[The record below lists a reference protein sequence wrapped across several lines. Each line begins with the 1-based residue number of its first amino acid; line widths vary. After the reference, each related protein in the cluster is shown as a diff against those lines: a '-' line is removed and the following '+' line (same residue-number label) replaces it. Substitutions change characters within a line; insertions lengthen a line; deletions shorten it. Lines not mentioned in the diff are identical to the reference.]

1 MPWWKKAGDDD
12 FSRPF
17 NEVEEARE
25 EVRKVMG
32 STSILEVVEH
42 LPFGVFL
49 LDEDLNIVYKNP
61 QFSEILEEEFPIPI
75 PLHDVIPD
83 YEVLKTAE
91 KVLSKEKFY
100 STSVSLIKK
109 ELLGV
114 KKAQIFFLRVDNGI
128 VGHISRGG
136 EAAKNEEVEV
146 FQRIIHELRTPLTA
160 MSLITEHLEDYVE
173 SPEMLDTIQK
183 LKWEIDRLYHL
194 VEDFISL
201 IRLDRGI
208 SPMKTGQV
216 DIAQLIKDSLW
227 QYGFIVRDKNVQIVY
242 DLKEPLPP
250 VLGSKSLLKSLILNL
265 IDNSVK
271 YSPEGEK
278 IIVRAY
284 TSEDGYVVL
293 EVENHGE
300 NLSEDMKKEIFDK
313 FVTRGKGKEKGGLG
327 LGMMIV
333 KEVVRWHNGS
343 IDILPAQPQG
353 VIFQIKLPP
362 AGEPR

>member
-1 MPWWKKAGDDD
+1 MPWWKKAGDDL
-12 FSRPF
+12 SRPF
-17 NEVEEARE
+17 SENEEARPLI
-25 EVRKVMG
+25 RKILG
-32 STSILEVVEH
+32 ETSILDVIEH

-61 QFSEILEEEFPIPI
+61 KFSEILEEDFPVPT

-91 KVLSKEKFY
+91 KVLAKDKFA
-100 STSVSLIKK
+100 TASVSLIKK

-114 KKAQIFFLRVDNGI
+114 KKAQIFFLKVDHGI
-128 VGHISRGG
+128 VGHVSSAAD
-136 EAAKNEEVEV
+136 AAKSEEVEV

-160 MSLITEHLEDYVE
+160 MSLIAEHLEDYAE
-173 SPEMLDTIQK
+173 SPDMLDTIQK

-208 SPMKTGQV
+208 SPMKTGKV

-227 QYGFIVRDKNVQIVY
+227 QYGFIVRDKNIQIVY
-242 DLKEPLPP
+242 ELKEPLPP

-284 TSEDGYVVL
+284 TDEDGYVVL

-300 NLSEDMKKEIFDK
+300 NISEDMKKKIFDK
-313 FVTRGKGKEKGGLG
+313 YVTRGKGKEKGGLG

-333 KEVVRWHNGS
+333 KEVVRWHNGK
-343 IDILPAQPQG
+343 IDILQAKPQG

-362 AGEPR
+362 AEDKR

>member
-1 MPWWKKAGDDD
+1 MPWWKKAGDEL
-12 FSRPF
+12 SRPF
-17 NEVEEARE
+17 SEHQEAKKEIRNILGE
-25 EVRKVMG
+25 
-32 STSILEVVEH
+32 TSIIDVIEH

-49 LDEDLNIVYKNP
+49 LDEELNIVYRNP
-61 QFSEILEEEFPIPI
+61 KFDEIIEEDFPDGT
-75 PLHDVIPD
+75 PLHDIIPD

-91 KVLSKEKFY
+91 NLLSKEKF
-100 STSVSLIKK
+100 STAMVSIIKK

-114 KKAQIFFLRVDNGI
+114 KKAQMFLLRVDHGI
-128 VGHISRGG
+128 VGHLSSLA
-136 EAAKNEEVEV
+136 EAAKSEEVEV

-160 MSLITEHLEDYVE
+160 MSLITEHLEDFAE
-173 SPEMLDTIQK
+173 TPEMLDTIQK
-183 LKWEIDRLYHL
+183 LRWEIDRLYHL

-208 SPMKTGQV
+208 SPMKTGKV

-227 QYGFIVRDKNVQIVY
+227 QYGFIVRDKNIQIVY
-242 DLKEPLPP
+242 ELKEPLPP

-284 TSEDGYVVL
+284 RSDDGFVVL

-300 NLSEDMKKEIFDK
+300 NISEEMKKKIFDK
-313 FVTRGKGKEKGGLG
+313 YVTRGKGREKGGLG

-333 KEVVRWHNGS
+333 KEVVRWHNGK
-343 IDILPAQPQG
+343 IDILEAKPHG

-362 AGEPR
+362 AEELA

>member
-1 MPWWKKAGDDD
+1 MGLWKKAGGSG
-12 FSRPF
+12 SRLSEER
-17 NEVEEARE
+17 NEKVDKNIRE
-25 EVRKVMG
+25 VLGNASLQEV
-32 STSILEVVEH
+32 IEH

-49 LDEDLNIVYKNP
+49 LDENLDIVYTNK
-61 QFSEILEEEFPIPI
+61 QVSEILEEEIDIPT

-91 KVLSKEKFY
+91 KVLEKERFY
-100 STSVSLIKK
+100 TASVSLVKR

-128 VGHISRGG
+128 VAHISSGK
-136 EAAKNEEVEV
+136 EATKSEEVEV

-160 MSLITEHLEDYVE
+160 MSLITEHLEDYAE

-208 SPMKTGQV
+208 SPMRTGRV
-216 DIAQLIKDSLW
+216 DIIQLIKDSLW
-227 QYGFIVRDKNVQIVY
+227 QYGFIVRDKNVHIVY

-284 TSEDGYVVL
+284 TDESGKVVL

-300 NLSEDMKKEIFDK
+300 NISEDMKKKMFDK

-333 KEVVRWHNGS
+333 KEVVRWHNGT
-343 IDILPAQPQG
+343 IDILPAKPQG
-353 VIFQIKLPP
+353 VIFQVKLPP
-362 AGEPR
+362 AEE